1 MAPTAN
7 LDQKEKQFQAKV
19 GEAFLKSS
27 AIDHLGCRL
36 LSSGGG
42 LGCSLGLGP
51 GALGAGGESFWEC
64 PVAGPIRSVACFS

>member
-27 AIDHLGCRL
+27 VPNRLGCL
-36 LSSGGG
+36 LLPSGG

-51 GALGAGGESFWEC
+51 GGFGG
-64 PVAGPIRSVACFS
+64 